1 MLISVPALPLPD
13 YLPLLAEHVD
23 GRTTTQ
29 SGHRRDPQPTTV
41 ASKPPSLDPG
51 ALDIRRISTWEEYE
65 ACVALQREVWGP
77 EFTECVPAAILM
89 VTQRIGG
96 VVAGAFDRDDQ
107 LIGFVFGMTGV
118 ERGHFVHWSDMLAV
132 RTSARGLGI
141 GRQLKLFQREAV
153 RAVGVSTI
161 YWTFDPL
168 VARNAHLN
176 LVTLGADVVEYVPDM
191 YGHETTSVLHQG
203 LGTDRFIVAWHVGDG
218 ARSRPRT
225 ETPAAQCAGLPALNA
240 MPAIADGTPA
250 VRITVPLHIDQV
262 QRHSLT
268 VAARWRSDTQR
279 AFLWCVE
286 HGYRVTGFYRDE
298 PSETAGYILSSAAT
312 ASHDSSP
319 R

>member
-1 MLISVPALPLPD
+1 
-13 YLPLLAEHVD
+13 VD

-29 SGHRRDPQPTTV
+29 SGRRRDPHAAAVEPTV
-41 ASKPPSLDPG
+41 DP
-51 ALDIRRISTWEEYE
+51 ATLDIRRVETWEEYE

-77 EFTECVPAAILM
+77 GFTECVPAAILM

-96 VVAGAFDRDDQ
+96 VVAGAFDRDGQ

-118 ERGHFVHWSDMLAV
+118 QRGQLVHWSDMLAV
-132 RTSARGLGI
+132 RLGARGLGI

-153 RAVGVSTI
+153 RAVGVNTI

-176 LVTLGADVVEYVPDM
+176 LVTLGADVVEYVRDM

-203 LGTDRFIVAWHVGDG
+203 LGTDRFVVAWHIGDG

-225 ETPAAQCAGLPALNA
+225 ATPAAQCAGIPALNA
-240 MPAIADGTPA
+240 MPKFAEGAPA
-250 VRITVPLHIDQV
+250 VRVTVPLHIDRV

-268 VAARWRSDTQR
+268 VAARWRTDTRR
-279 AFLWCVE
+279 AFLWCFE
-286 HGYRVTGFYRDE
+286 HGYRVTGYYRDE
-298 PSETAGYILSSAAT
+298 PSETAGYILTQAAA